1 MQITVSGHHIEIT
14 DALREYVFEKFEKL
28 QRHIEHITNID
39 VTLVVEKA
47 THKAEAN
54 LHISGADLFASAE
67 NEDMYAAIDALTD
80 KLDRQ
85 ISKHKGKHRGH

>member
-1 MQITVSGHHIEIT
+1 MQLTVSGHHIEIT
-14 DALREYVFEKFEKL
+14 DALREHVSEKFEKL

-54 LHISGADLFASAE
+54 LHISGSDLFASAE
-67 NEDMYAAIDALTD
+67 NEDMYAAIDALTE

>member
-1 MQITVSGHHIEIT
+1 MQLTVSGHHIEIT
-14 DALREYVFEKFEKL
+14 DALRDHVSEKFQKL
-28 QRHIEHITNID
+28 QRHIERITTID
-39 VTLVVEKA
+39 VTLVVEKS

-54 LHISGADLFASAE
+54 LHVSGADLFASAE
-67 NEDMYAAIDALTD
+67 SEDMYTAIDALAD